1 LYGFSSLGF
10 HRKSGVMAKEKILLV
25 EDAEDILELVRYNL
39 TKEGWQVFCALSG
52 EEALAVVQKYN
63 FDVILLDIMLPG
75 IDGLEVCR
83 RLRRD
88 PSTAHIPVIMLTAKS
103 EETDMVV
110 GLELGA
116 DDYVTKP
123 FSPRVLTARIRA
135 VLRRREPNG
144 QVAEIL
150 SIGELRID
158 RSRHEVRVKGEL
170 TRLTA
175 TEFGILLCLALR
187 PGWVFSRYQIV
198 EAVRGGD
205 YSVTDRAVDVQIVG
219 LRKKLG
225 DLGYYI
231 ETVRGV
237 GYRFYHGQKE

>member
-1 LYGFSSLGF
+1 
-10 HRKSGVMAKEKILLV
+10 MAKEKILLV
-25 EDAEDILELVRYNL
+25 EDAEDIVELLRYNL
-39 TKEGWQVFCALSG
+39 TKEGWQVRCALSG
-52 EEALAVVQKYN
+52 EEALAAVQEHD
-63 FDVILLDIMLPG
+63 FDLILLDIMLPG
-75 IDGLEVCR
+75 VNGYEVCR

-88 PSTAHIPVIMLTAKS
+88 PSAAHLPVIMLTAKS

-123 FSPRVLTARIRA
+123 FSPRVLIARIRA
-135 VLRRREPNG
+135 VLRRRAPNG
-144 QVAEIL
+144 QAADIL

-158 RSRHEVRVKGEL
+158 RSRHEVRVKGEPV
-170 TRLTA
+170 RLTA

-198 EAVRGGD
+198 EAVRGSE

-225 DLGYYI
+225 ELGGCI

-237 GYRFYHGQKE
+237 GYRFSNAQAGA